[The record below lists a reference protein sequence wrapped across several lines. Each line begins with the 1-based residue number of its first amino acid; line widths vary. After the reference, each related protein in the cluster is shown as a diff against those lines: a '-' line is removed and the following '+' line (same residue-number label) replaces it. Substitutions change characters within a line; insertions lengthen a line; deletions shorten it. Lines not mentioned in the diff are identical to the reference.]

1 MTPDAVAAA
10 AAAHFA
16 AMTTEPDNA
25 ELLMT
30 MVRVSVLRAF
40 GCTCH
45 NPGVEA
51 CWHTEDLRCPI
62 HPATVTS

>member
-10 AAAHFA
+10 AAAHYLVMFNNGDDDEVMFTRVRA
-16 AMTTEPDNA
+16 A
-25 ELLMT
+25 
-30 MVRVSVLRAF
+30 VLRSF

-45 NPGVEA
+45 NPGGEA